1 MDTVLVGGLSV
12 LAVMGAVFY
21 TQHKINTADIMPNTK
36 KMLNFGLVLVIVGA
50 AAIAIDWHSSVW
62 LANR

>member
-21 TQHKINTADIMPNTK
+21 AQHKINTADIMPNTK
-36 KMLNFGLVLVIVGA
+36 KMLNFYLKKKKML
-50 AAIAIDWHSSVW
+50 
-62 LANR
+62 